1 MMFQKYRAI
10 FLSGVLCVLAGCAA
24 SKVTKNG
31 EIIPLLNGNGSV
43 ALLPSVPE
51 APSSKFIGRG
61 RSEYRVEDPAGTILS
76 HYTAT
81 PQMLT
86 PPGHVIVRRAPGSRV
101 FLAGSAD
108 GTEDLNV
115 DNFYLVEVENP
126 SMPGGLSRIVA
137 GVVGMVFWGK
147 IPLENRFNSFSIPA
161 GAVDITDLIPPCT
174 AREVSVVAM
183 DHGVIASSGPVY
195 LVVAPKAVDP
205 MLNYCEQASC
215 AGKFSSSGR

>member
-1 MMFQKYRAI
+1 MMFQKYRVI
-10 FLSGVLCVLAGCAA
+10 FLSGVLFALAGCTAP
-24 SKVTKNG
+24 KVTKNG
-31 EIIPLLNGNGSV
+31 EIIPLLNGNGAV

-51 APSSKFIGRG
+51 APSSKFVGRE
-61 RSEYRVEDPAGTILS
+61 RSEYRVEDPVGTILS
-76 HYTAT
+76 HYTAR

-86 PPGHVIVRRAPGSRV
+86 APGHVIVRRAPGSRV

-126 SMPGGLSRIVA
+126 FVPGGLSRIVA

-147 IPLENRFNSFSIPA
+147 VPLENRFNSFSIPA

-183 DHGVIASSGPVY
+183 DHGVVASSNAVY
-195 LVVAPKAVDP
+195 LVVAPKGDDLMKTASG
-205 MLNYCEQASC
+205 QADC
-215 AGKFSSSGR
+215 AGKFSSSRK